1 MGNVHASSNLPPM
14 PPNMTPV
21 PSLSTQQKLPPEERI
36 ENPGSV
42 EELHKKCK
50 GMFSVQPTI
59 IFLCL
64 QLRIN
69 ELFFFFCRNFSNDL

>member
-1 MGNVHASSNLPPM
+1 MGNVQASSNLPPM

-21 PSLSTQQKLPPEERI
+21 PPPTTPQKLPPEQRI

-50 GMFSVQPTI
+50 GTVFGSRKLLRVRFPSVLI
-59 IFLCL
+59 GLVDNRLSL
-64 QLRIN
+64 QN
-69 ELFFFFCRNFSNDL
+69 CFQ

>member
-21 PSLSTQQKLPPEERI
+21 PPPTAPQKLPPDERI

-50 GMFSVQPTI
+50 GMFYVNLMCLGSFYFH
-59 IFLCL
+59 IFHVGADV
-64 QLRIN
+64 ITN
-69 ELFFFFCRNFSNDL
+69 K

>member
-1 MGNVHASSNLPPM
+1 MGNVQASSNLPPM

-21 PSLSTQQKLPPEERI
+21 PPPSTQPKLPPEERI

-50 GMFSVQPTI
+50 GRYMSILCRLCV
-59 IFLCL
+59 FLSCSYVVNYS
-64 QLRIN
+64 RIV
-69 ELFFFFCRNFSNDL
+69 SNDI

>member
-1 MGNVHASSNLPPM
+1 MGNVQASSNLPPM

-21 PSLSTQQKLPPEERI
+21 PPPSTPQKRPPEARI

-50 GMFSVQPTI
+50 GMLKKVRYSDQ
-59 IFLCL
+59 
-64 QLRIN
+64 N
-69 ELFFFFCRNFSNDL
+69 

>member
-14 PPNMTPV
+14 PPNMTPI
-21 PSLSTQQKLPPEERI
+21 PPPTTPQKLPPEERI

-50 GMFSVQPTI
+50 GTFYINLLWFCFYFSPLYRCI
-59 IFLCL
+59 KSLL
-64 QLRIN
+64 SL
-69 ELFFFFCRNFSNDL
+69 

>member
-1 MGNVHASSNLPPM
+1 MGNVQASSNLPPM

-21 PSLSTQQKLPPEERI
+21 PSPTTPQKLPPEVRI

-50 GMFSVQPTI
+50 GMNFCE
-59 IFLCL
+59 FLAMFTL
-64 QLRIN
+64 VY
-69 ELFFFFCRNFSNDL
+69 S